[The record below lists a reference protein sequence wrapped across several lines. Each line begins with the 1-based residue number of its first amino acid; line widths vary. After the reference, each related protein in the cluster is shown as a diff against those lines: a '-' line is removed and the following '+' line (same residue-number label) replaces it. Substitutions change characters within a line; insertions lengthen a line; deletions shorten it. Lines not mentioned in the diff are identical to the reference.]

1 MSNGRHHVPID
12 MRLYLPKVWI
22 EDARRCDEA
31 GVPMAA
37 RQLTSKSQHA
47 LDIVRAARAA
57 GQRFNWSGF
66 DAGYGKEP
74 AFLRAL
80 EDGGEVFVADV
91 HRTQQVA

>member
-1 MSNGRHHVPID
+1 MT
-12 MRLYLPKVWI
+12 
-22 EDARRCDEA
+22 
-31 GVPMAA
+31 A

-80 EDGGEVFVADV
+80 
-91 HRTQQVA
+91 